1 MMNNNRDDTRKQFNE
16 CLVKATDLLRLVSQQ
31 IGTNPTYGDLLD
43 IMCLRSELDVL
54 EDSLKEV
61 LDRFQAPNRTY
72 REVSALGRATEGAV
86 DDALSLSEKF
96 LRRIT
101 DVDGA
106 FRSSKAAC
114 LEAAAAVMALVRQDT
129 AISPTDA
136 GRLVARRKTLEQAF
150 ARIEGSWENLLQSAC
165 DCDESVVFI
174 AISELVEVTEDATD
188 NALFKSEDL
197 LRAIGH
203 HGVTS
208 EVHGMDLTHVVAKT
222 RGAKDDDAYNPPGPR
237 VNIAASDTD
246 TYKTWDP
253 AVPHRTARSGR
264 AEREI
269 GGSVERIESRK
280 WTRKRTP
287 GCEAPY

>member
-1 MMNNNRDDTRKQFNE
+1 M
-16 CLVKATDLLRLVSQQ
+16 
-31 IGTNPTYGDLLD
+31 
-43 IMCLRSELDVL
+43 
-54 EDSLKEV
+54 
-61 LDRFQAPNRTY
+61 
-72 REVSALGRATEGAV
+72 SALGRATEGAV

-114 LEAAAAVMALVRQDT
+114 LEAATAVMALVRQDT

-150 ARIEGSWENLLQSAC
+150 ARIEGSWENLLQSARN
-165 DCDESVVFI
+165 CDELVVFI
-174 AISELVEVTEDATD
+174 AISELVEITEDATD

-203 HGVTS
+203 HGVTTG
-208 EVHGMDLTHVVAKT
+208 VHGMDLIHVVAKT

-237 VNIAASDTD
+237 VNIATSDTD
-246 TYKTWDP
+246 TYETWDP
-253 AVPHRTARSGR
+253 AVPHRTGSGAKKKCHPIR
-264 AEREI
+264 PCGA
-269 GGSVERIESRK
+269 
-280 WTRKRTP
+280 
-287 GCEAPY
+287 